1 MKSVISENNYLVGQ
15 SPLNKKIEKLRVVI
29 AGGGTGG
36 HVFPALSIAE
46 GLKEKWQCEFLFF
59 GTKRGLESKKMPERG
74 YQLKLIPVAGFHR
87 RFTINNLVFPF
98 KLLRSMQIC
107 RKILR
112 EFNPHLAIG
121 SGGYVMGPVLKSAI
135 GMGVPTAIQE
145 QNSFPGIT
153 TRLLA
158 NKADII
164 FLGYPEART
173 YLKQAKKLID
183 SGNPISFQKTTVKAE
198 HIYKDYGLNKELK
211 TILIFGGSQG
221 ASNINKAIQQLLEL
235 GALRKNV
242 QLLWQTGEL
251 SFEKYNNFIIQKQM
265 KNVVVKPFINEMNK
279 AYAIANF
286 AICRAGAITI
296 SELMAAGLP
305 AILVPL
311 TSAAG
316 NHQYKNAARLQ
327 QKQAALLVEDNENLS
342 NNLLKVID
350 RLITDHDFRNKLAE
364 NIHNLYKQDT
374 MDIIINEINGLLI
387 SKYDFGFV
395 LRN

>member
-1 MKSVISENNYLVGQ
+1 MKYVISANNYLVGQ
-15 SPLNKKIEKLRVVI
+15 SPLNEKIEKLRVVI

-36 HVFPALSIAE
+36 HVFPALNIVE
-46 GLKEKWQCEFLFF
+46 GLKEKWSCKFLFF
-59 GTKRGLESKKMPERG
+59 GTKRGLESKKVPECG
-74 YQLKLIPVAGFHR
+74 YQLKLIPVAGFQR
-87 RFTINNLVFPF
+87 RFTINNLMFPF

-121 SGGYVMGPVLKSAI
+121 TGGYVMGPVLKSAA
-135 GMGVPTAIQE
+135 GMGVPTVIQE
-145 QNSFPGIT
+145 QNSFPGVT

-183 SGNPISFQKTTVKAE
+183 SGNPISFQKITVNAE
-198 HIYKDYGLNKELK
+198 NIYKDFGLNKKLK
-211 TILIFGGSQG
+211 TTLIFGGSQG
-221 ASNINKAIQQLLEL
+221 ASNINKAIQQMLEL
-235 GALRKNV
+235 GALRENI

-251 SFEKYNNFIIQKQM
+251 SFEKYNNFIIQKQI
-265 KNVVVKPFINEMNK
+265 KNVMVKPFINEMNK
-279 AYAIANF
+279 AYAIADF

-316 NHQYKNAARLQ
+316 NHQYKNAARLH

-342 NNLLKVID
+342 ENLLKAID
-350 RLITDHDFRNKLAE
+350 RLLTEHDYRNKLAE
-364 NIHNLYKQDT
+364 NIHSLYKQDT
-374 MDIIINEINGLLI
+374 MEIIVNEIDELLKL
-387 SKYDFGFV
+387 KYDFRFN